1 MLTPAATTAQCE
13 LGEAKDPL
21 RDRLQCL
28 RCGHEFKAEE
38 PTLGLDSEEGW
49 RPLFQKA
56 GTCLAL
62 ALPVRG
68 TSILSD
74 TVALREGI

>member
-38 PTLGLDSEEGW
+38 PRLGLDSEEGW
-49 RPLFQKA
+49 RPLFQKT

-62 ALPVRG
+62 DLPVCG
-68 TSILSD
+68 TPTLSD
-74 TVALREGI
+74 AMALREGI